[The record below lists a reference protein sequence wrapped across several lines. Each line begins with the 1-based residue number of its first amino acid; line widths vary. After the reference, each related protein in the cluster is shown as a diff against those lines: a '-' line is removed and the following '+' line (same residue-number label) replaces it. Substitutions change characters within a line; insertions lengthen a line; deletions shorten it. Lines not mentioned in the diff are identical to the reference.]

1 MSDIAELQAAE
12 NARCKAL
19 MNNDVDGL
27 ATMLDEDLSHIH
39 LNGNVDGKD
48 AYLSGVRDRFRFL
61 SVQRDNLQIRVFGDT
76 AVMIGDLI
84 QQTRTLETNT
94 DFDIKAVTTQ
104 VWARQNG
111 KWILNTCHNA
121 LPA

>member
-1 MSDIAELQAAE
+1 MSDIAELEAAE
-12 NARCKAL
+12 NARCNAL

-27 ATMLDEDLSHIH
+27 AMMLADDLAHVH

-48 AYLSGVRDRFRFL
+48 AYLAGVRDRFRFL
-61 SVQRDNLQIRVFGDT
+61 SVRRDNLQIRVIGDT